1 MVTEPPFLGLFCYTI
16 LHLSWDLGNGTH
28 LSVSMLPIKNS
39 FIESKDNDRNQLL
52 VNLLFDFK
60 FGLLIMYNFQKKGYP
75 PSHHKKKTKQDK
87 RRKKRHASLSLKANS
102 IK

>member
-1 MVTEPPFLGLFCYTI
+1 MVTEPPFLGLFCYTV

-75 PSHHKKKTKQDK
+75 PSHHKKNTQKKNRTKEE
-87 RRKKRHASLSLKANS
+87 RKGMPVFL
-102 IK
+102 